1 MAITDV
7 LGEGA
12 YVIVPRK
19 AAFMFLIPAAERTA
33 GLSYVTLLTLIAYK
47 FINEE
52 PVVTR
57 EVIRKKRAYFAILV
71 FPTFLI
77 TTAGQDLL

>member
-1 MAITDV
+1 MAISDV

-19 AAFMFLIPAAERTA
+19 ATLMLLIPAAERTA

-57 EVIRKKRAYFAILV
+57 EVIGKKRAYFTILV
-71 FPTFLI
+71 FPTVLI
-77 TTAGQDLL
+77 AAAGQDLL